1 MEAAGGAFERDAAQW
16 PHLPET
22 TLTVPAFDPRQVPVV
37 ARDDDLPRVP
47 VEHLGEQ
54 DLRTWFER
62 PPLWTPEIRSEP
74 RWVDGPPTAAAVLV
88 PLVWRDRPTVLLTQR
103 TAHLPTHAGQIA
115 FPGGK
120 LDAAD
125 AGDPVRC
132 ALREAAEE
140 VGVAPA
146 WVEPLGTLPV
156 YATGSGFEITPVVG
170 IVRPAGPWRPNPHE
184 VAEAFEVP
192 LDFLMDPR
200 HHRHHELVLGGVTRR
215 WLSMPYDDPGG
226 QRFIWGAT
234 AGMLRNLYRFLQ
246 AGAAAMI
253 RA

>member
-54 DLRTWFER
+54 DVRTWFER